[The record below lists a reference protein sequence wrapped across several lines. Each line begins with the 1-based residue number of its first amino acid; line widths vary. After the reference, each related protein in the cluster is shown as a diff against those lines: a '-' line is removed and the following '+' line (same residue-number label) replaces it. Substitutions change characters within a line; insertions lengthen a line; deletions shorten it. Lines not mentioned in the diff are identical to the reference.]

1 MSLSHLIRPDHCLDT
16 VLELTP
22 ERLAGWGIRA
32 LIMDADNTL
41 VPRNAYHLDTATRA
55 WLEALIAD
63 GVRLCV
69 LSNSAQPRKVARMV
83 AELGIPTLALARK
96 PARAGFRRALAA
108 MAVEAGET
116 AMVGDQL
123 FTDIVGGNRMGMRT
137 VLVRPCS
144 TNDFIVYRLLGRPLE
159 RPLLRRRWAERRD
172 D

>member
-1 MSLSHLIRPDHCLDT
+1 MTPRQLIMPDHCLASVHD
-16 VLELTP
+16 LTC
-22 ERLAGWGIRA
+22 ERLAEWGVRA

-41 VPRNAYHLDTATRA
+41 VPRSAYHLDTRTRA
-55 WLEALIAD
+55 WLQALLD
-63 GVRLCV
+63 GGVRLCI

-96 PARAGFRRALAA
+96 PARSGFRRALAA
-108 MAVEAGET
+108 MGVEARET

-144 TNDFIVYRLLGRPLE
+144 DNDFIVYRLLGRTLE
-159 RPLLRRRWAERRD
+159 RPLLRQRWREPLG
-172 D
+172 